1 MPRTKKTTAIN
12 IPSNVTDGMIND
24 LLEASVNVADST
36 NTHEHTAA
44 AGPVPNPETGQT
56 NIDQTD
62 VTGHSTENPIPTKS
76 AEWTIRKRQKRA
88 MISIINKDHGK

>member
-1 MPRTKKTTAIN
+1 MARTKSTPTID
-12 IPSNVTDGMIND
+12 IPSTLTNPMLDA
-24 LLEASVNVADST
+24 LLQASVNVADST
-36 NTHEHTAA
+36 NTHEHTTA

>member
-1 MPRTKKTTAIN
+1 MARTKSTAAIN
-12 IPSNVTDGMIND
+12 IPSGVPDGMLD
-24 LLEASVNVADST
+24 ALLQASVNVADST

-56 NIDQTD
+56 NIDETD
-62 VTGHSTENPIPTKS
+62 VTDHSTENPIPAKS

-88 MISIINKDHGK
+88 MINIINKDHGK